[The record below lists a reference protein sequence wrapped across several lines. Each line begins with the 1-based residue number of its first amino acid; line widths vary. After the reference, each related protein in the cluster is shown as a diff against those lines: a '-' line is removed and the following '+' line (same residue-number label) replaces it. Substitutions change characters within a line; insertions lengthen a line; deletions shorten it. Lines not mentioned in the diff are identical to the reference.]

1 MKPCFFTLFPHVHT
15 LYINN
20 HKRGHYVSD
29 FCLLQF
35 AWFSKHDDAAI
46 RIVIWK
52 FFFPLGGGVGRGGG
66 GRKWV
71 NLQLTICMLL
81 ITFKVYLSQVT
92 WITRSI
98 AKMILLENHP
108 LQKWQR
114 KPYRYLGKTL
124 EGIFFSLKV
133 TRSYC
138 IHCKLFSQ
146 FNFLFFH

>member
-52 FFFPLGGGVGRGGG
+52 FFFPLGGGGGGRGGEKMG
-66 GRKWV
+66 KPTTY
-71 NLQLTICMLL
+71 NLY
-81 ITFKVYLSQVT
+81 VAYYL
-92 WITRSI
+92 
-98 AKMILLENHP
+98 
-108 LQKWQR
+108 
-114 KPYRYLGKTL
+114 
-124 EGIFFSLKV
+124 
-133 TRSYC
+133 
-138 IHCKLFSQ
+138 
-146 FNFLFFH
+146 